1 MRRIAICL
9 TVAALLGAA
18 GPARAATLVVG
29 TIADS
34 SSATPP
40 PGSCSIPPCALR
52 EAVTDANDEGLHP
65 GPDTIQVPP
74 GTYNL
79 VTFDALPTIT
89 TDITIEG
96 TGGARVTTI
105 TGADTTSGTSPV
117 GGVFRVAGGKLTVR
131 GLTISGN
138 RVAGTAFTTGG
149 AIAADNGQVVIES
162 SVLRGNRNDAGSP
175 SNGVAGGGLGANG
188 SVVTITDS
196 AIEENLWA
204 GPSAVS
210 AAGGVVAANPPG
222 SGLTITRTSVSRNRA

>member
-105 TGADTTSGTSPV
+105 TGADTTTGTSPA
-117 GGVFRVAGGKLTVR
+117 GGVFGLAAPGKLTVR

-138 RVAGTAFTTGG
+138 RVAGTAGTTGG

-162 SVLRGNRNDAGSP
+162 SVLRGNRNAAVP
-175 SNGVAGGGLGANG
+175 TSNGVAGGGLGANG
-188 SVVTITDS
+188 TLLRITDS
-196 AIEENLWA
+196 AIEENLW
-204 GPSAVS
+204 
-210 AAGGVVAANPPG
+210 
-222 SGLTITRTSVSRNRA
+222 L